1 MISKFLTEYLIDAK
15 IIGEDDKTIIQYGI
29 YGLIS
34 TVLNIATI
42 LVIGA
47 WCNCILESILFT
59 ITFYFLRIYSG
70 GYHAKTP
77 GKCYFFSVLIA
88 FFNFGMIS
96 KLPLKFST
104 LTLIFMAASVIIF
117 ITAPIDSTNKRLDE
131 IEKEV
136 YRKKSRVIICISIIL
151 YFIFFF
157 LKIYPVCWAIGMA
170 CANSSILLILG
181 AMKNTY

>member
-15 IIGEDDKTIIQYGI
+15 IIGEDDKAIIQYGI

-34 TVLNIATI
+34 TIFNIATI

-47 WCNCILESILFT
+47 CCNCILESILFT
-59 ITFYFLRIYSG
+59 ITFYFLRIYAG

-77 GKCYFFSVLIA
+77 GRCYFFSILISL
-88 FFNFGMIS
+88 FNFGIIH
-96 KLPLKFST
+96 KLFWNFNT
-104 LTLIFMAASVIIF
+104 LTSIFIIASVIIF
-117 ITAPIDSTNKRLDE
+117 ITAPIGSTNKPLDE
-131 IEKEV
+131 IEFEV

-170 CANSSILLILG
+170 YMNSCILLTLG

>member
-1 MISKFLTEYLIDAK
+1 MLSKFLTEYLIDAK

-59 ITFYFLRIYSG
+59 ITFYFLRIYAG

-77 GKCYFFSVLIA
+77 GKCYFF
-88 FFNFGMIS
+88 
-96 KLPLKFST
+96 FS
-104 LTLIFMAASVIIF
+104 
-117 ITAPIDSTNKRLDE
+117 IDSFFQFWNNKQITFEIQHFNSYFYGSISHYFYHSTNRQYQQT
-131 IEKEV
+131 V
-136 YRKKSRVIICISIIL
+136 
-151 YFIFFF
+151 
-157 LKIYPVCWAIGMA
+157 G
-170 CANSSILLILG
+170 
-181 AMKNTY
+181 